1 MSERVLGFM
10 AFEQA
15 AGTVATALRERPSS
29 RWRGSWKP
37 RRLREWRLDEALPS
51 NRHQQ
56 RIETRSNVLAGLSAR
71 FAARWQRSGKPC
83 KMVNVEYFSVKAIA
97 LGFGLAMSACGAAQ
111 AFDINAGVTKES
123 GPFDLFK
130 FGFKAYKS
138 GQKQDAVEAY
148 RYAAEKGHTGSRWAL
163 ANMYAYGDGVAQ
175 SDFEAF
181 KIYNEIAGQG
191 IEPGS
196 EDTGFFV
203 NALMSLAE
211 YYRHGIQNSPI
222 KADLGQARQLYFQAA
237 SAFGVPE
244 AQYQLARMMLRG
256 EGGSRNVEQAKKWLN
271 RARKNGHVGA
281 MGIFGSLLFQEGQ
294 TARGLGYMTAALD
307 HCSPQDR
314 PWIQDLQEQAFS
326 VASEDDRRTAIQMA
340 REIEESLPGASV
352 SAAASVPVP
361 PVPVGGGVNAA
372 YGGEGLEG
380 GNLSADV
387 PSPPEATLEGP
398 VE

>member
-1 MSERVLGFM
+1 MLN
-10 AFEQA
+10 FE
-15 AGTVATALRERPSS
+15 S
-29 RWRGSWKP
+29 
-37 RRLREWRLDEALPS
+37 
-51 NRHQQ
+51 
-56 RIETRSNVLAGLSAR
+56 I
-71 FAARWQRSGKPC
+71 
-83 KMVNVEYFSVKAIA
+83 SVKAIL
-97 LGFGLAMSACGAAQ
+97 LGCSLAVAGGVGSAR

-181 KIYNEIAGQG
+181 KIYSEIAGKG

-211 YYRHGIQNSPI
+211 YYRHGIANSPV
-222 KADLGQARQLYFQAA
+222 KVDLGQSRQLYFQAA

-244 AQYQLARMMLRG
+244 AQYQLARMILRG
-256 EGGSRNVEQAKKWLN
+256 EGGVRDVEQAKKWLN

-307 HCSPQDR
+307 HCSAKDR

-326 VASEDDRRTAIQMA
+326 VASEGERRAAIDLA
-340 REIEESLPGASV
+340 REIGSSLPPVVVDGTAA
-352 SAAASVPVP
+352 SAAAVPPGVPVP
-361 PVPVGGGVNAA
+361 PLSVGAEGPSLDGGTIDASMIGGGQ
-372 YGGEGLEG
+372 
-380 GNLSADV
+380 
-387 PSPPEATLEGP
+387 
-398 VE
+398 